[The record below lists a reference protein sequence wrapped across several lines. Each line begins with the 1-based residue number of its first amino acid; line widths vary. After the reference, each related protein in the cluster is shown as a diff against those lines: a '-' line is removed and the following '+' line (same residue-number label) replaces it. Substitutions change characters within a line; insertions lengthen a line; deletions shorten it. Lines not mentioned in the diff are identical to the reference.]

1 MGNASSSASASAS
14 ASGSAT
20 PTGYRKQSMES
31 SVGEEMKES
40 GSISKYDLK
49 LQREAKVLNDF
60 IVSKMESIMICTNS
74 NQCNHN
80 ISSSLFIYVP

>member
-49 LQREAKVLNDF
+49 LQREAKVLK
-60 IVSKMESIMICTNS
+60 IQSMMICPDS
-74 NQCNHN
+74 NQCNYN
-80 ISSSLFIYVP
+80 ITSSLFIYVP

>member
-1 MGNASSSASASAS
+1 MGNASSSTSASAS
-14 ASGSAT
+14 ASGTAT

-49 LQREAKVLNDF
+49 LQREAKVLNDSV
-60 IVSKMESIMICTNS
+60 VSNIKSIIICTNS
-74 NQCNHN
+74 SAQY
-80 ISSSLFIYVP
+80 S